1 MPDSPLY
8 FAAHRHRSPFP
19 LDLGGVWYP
28 LRAVSDRP
36 VRSPQT
42 LSYHRGRPTSPKVCR
57 GWVAVPPLVVVMS
70 QLLSVPSASS
80 DVWWVYVV
88 SSVLQVVV
96 SPALECA
103 PVCRQP
109 GVASHLAQQRQG
121 QHQALSLSLFHAA
134 VVAAVVDPLSP
145 GGYLRLTPRFFGYW
159 ASLRVAAVFIEHGC
173 HSCSFTARI
182 LRAVSVSR
190 GGLRSSHSSSL
201 ACRSIAA
208 FGIAHS
214 RWVVLVGTLH

>member
-57 GWVAVPPLVVVMS
+57 GWVAVPPRVVVMS
-70 QLLSVPSASS
+70 QLLSVPSAAS
-80 DVWWVYVV
+80 DVWWVCVV

-109 GVASHLAQQRQG
+109 GAAGHLEQQRQG
-121 QHQALSLSLFHAA
+121 QHQALSISSRRR
-134 VVAAVVDPLSP
+134 VVACDPLFP
-145 GGYLRLTPRFFGYW
+145 GRVFAFDPPF
-159 ASLRVAAVFIEHGC
+159 LRVLGLLASCGC
-173 HSCSFTARI
+173 
-182 LRAVSVSR
+182 
-190 GGLRSSHSSSL
+190 
-201 ACRSIAA
+201 
-208 FGIAHS
+208 
-214 RWVVLVGTLH
+214 VL